1 MVFRPNFLLAA
12 ALVAILVSQSNAYQA
27 KMVVKGE
34 KVSEQ
39 LSNKVFS
46 TLTLNRF
53 VCRESI
59 KSNAFIKKT
68 DY

>member
-1 MVFRPNFLLAA
+1 MVFRPTFLLAA

-34 KVSEQ
+34 KASEKF
-39 LSNKVFS
+39 NKIVFS

-59 KSNAFIKKT
+59 KSNEKKKKT